1 MMYQQRDHK
10 HLKEISLWE
19 KLHLDPYLL
28 LALLSLSL
36 FGLIILYSASNSDF
50 PMMMRQGSR
59 VLASIG
65 ILLLFAHVPP
75 DRYQVWTP
83 ILFITSLLVLLA
95 VLFVGKVG
103 NGAQRWLDLG
113 IIRFQP
119 SEIMKIITPMM
130 VAWYVSK
137 KQLPINLKDATVA
150 TLLVLI
156 PAALIAKQPDLGTAI
171 MVLTSGLTVLFF
183 AGISYRVI
191 FSFFGSLAIAAPFFW
206 HVLHDYQKQRV
217 LTFLNPESDPLGSGY
232 HIIQSKIAI
241 GSGGFWGKGW
251 LQGTQSHLQ
260 FLPEHTTDFIF
271 AVLGEEFGFIGCV
284 LLIALF
290 VVIVART
297 FYIAQIAPTTFT
309 RLLTISLTANFFLS
323 AFVNMGMV
331 TGILPVVGIP
341 LPMVSYGGSSMI
353 VFYASF
359 GMIMAIYSKRVL
371 FRKH

>member
-1 MMYQQRDHK
+1 MIYQQREHK
-10 HLKEISLWE
+10 RLKQVKIWD
-19 KLHLDPYLL
+19 KLNLDPYLL
-28 LALLSLSL
+28 LSLLALSF
-36 FGLIILYSASNSDF
+36 FGLIILYSASNSDLA
-50 PMMMRQGSR
+50 MMARQSSR
-59 VLASIG
+59 LLASLL
-65 ILLLFAHVPP
+65 ILLIFSHIPP

-83 ILFITSLLVLLA
+83 ILFVCSLFVLLA
-95 VLFVGKVG
+95 VLFVGKIG

-130 VAWYVSK
+130 VAWFVSK
-137 KQLPINLKDATVA
+137 KQIPINFRDATLA
-150 TLLVLI
+150 TVLI
-156 PAALIAKQPDLGTAI
+156 LIPTALIAKQPDLGTAV
-171 MVLTSGLTVLFF
+171 MVLISGLSVLFF

-191 FSFFGSLAIAAPFFW
+191 VSFFGSLAIAAPFLW
-206 HVLHDYQKQRV
+206 HGLHDYQKQRV

-241 GSGGFWGKGW
+241 GSGGLLGKGW

-271 AVLGEEFGFIGCV
+271 AVLGEEFGLIGCL
-284 LLIALF
+284 LLISLF
-290 VVIVART
+290 VIIVARS

-359 GMIMAIYSKRVL
+359 GMIMAIHSKRVL
-371 FRKH
+371 FRKL